1 MRMCLKIKI
10 RGCQTMP
17 SGYYFKVA
25 IRLYLGNVMN
35 LDILGNV
42 FAKLPNLRA
51 VFNSAGT
58 ETQIDPRP

>member
-1 MRMCLKIKI
+1 
-10 RGCQTMP
+10 MP

-25 IRLYLGNVMN
+25 ILLYLGNVMN
-35 LDILGNV
+35 LEVLGNV

-51 VFNSAGT
+51 VFNSFGT